1 MTREYYL
8 PLTAALTEVPG
19 AAVPN
24 RLVRHLEIFFERL
37 FEASGLLVTDGLGRV
52 EGVGRGSRGID
63 GVRALLDLILVL
75 CACRIPGARY
85 PQRLASER

>member
-24 RLVRHLEIFFERL
+24 RLVRHLEIFFS
-37 FEASGLLVTDGLGRV
+37 SGYSKQAGCLLTDGLGRV
-52 EGVGRGSRGID
+52 EGVGRGSRELTEYGHF
-63 GVRALLDLILVL
+63 
-75 CACRIPGARY
+75 
-85 PQRLASER
+85 ST